1 MVSTLSVFIG
11 HLEKISEEG
20 RGSSNVQGLKATLHY
35 IWLYFARWHSF
46 SHESIMLRK
55 DVQYWCPAAR
65 WLRSCAE
72 KCGNSGVHDV
82 MIIMITIQSRVIH
95 WPAPVQYP
103 VWSLATFQVSI
114 TGGHRDLGP
123 GLLLGF
129 SHTLRHRSLTEDW
142 SSKQIVLQNLLQ
154 ISKRPVRE
162 EIHTGLM
169 EEIRNHHYHL

>member
-103 VWSLATFQVSI
+103 VWSWPHSRYQLLGD
-114 TGGHRDLGP
+114 TGTWDLGSCWA
-123 GLLLGF
+123 
-129 SHTLRHRSLTEDW
+129 SHIHWDTARSLRTEVA
-142 SSKQIVLQNLLQ
+142 S
-154 ISKRPVRE
+154 R
-162 EIHTGLM
+162 
-169 EEIRNHHYHL
+169 